1 VAGNTIAVKS
11 LRRLKVEHKLNFKQ
25 YSEALK
31 QNKLLGL
38 KCKQCGNI
46 IVPPKI
52 ACANCASTELDIAEL
67 SGKGKIQ
74 TFTTVFV
81 PPEGR
86 EGECPY
92 VIVLVELDE
101 GPWIMGN
108 LTGVDPNKVTMEI
121 MGKKVKMGHAVFPG
135 DKYSAGDAA
144 RPLFSLES

>member
-1 VAGNTIAVKS
+1 M
-11 LRRLKVEHKLNFKQ
+11 EHKLTFKD
-25 YSEALK
+25 YNEALK

-38 KCKQCGNI
+38 KCKQCSAI
-46 IVPPKI
+46 TVPPKI
-52 ACANCASTELDIAEL
+52 ACENCAGADLDIVEL

-86 EGECPY
+86 ESECPY

-108 LTGVDPNKVTMEI
+108 LTGIDPNKVTMDI
-121 MGKKVKMGHAVFPG
+121 MGKKVNMGVAVFPG
-135 DKYSAGDAA
+135 DKYSAGDEA
-144 RPLFSLES
+144 RPLFSLEA

>member
-1 VAGNTIAVKS
+1 M
-11 LRRLKVEHKLNFKQ
+11 EHKLTFKD
-25 YSEALK
+25 YNEALK

-38 KCKQCGNI
+38 KCKQCGTMT
-46 IVPPKI
+46 VPPKI
-52 ACANCASTELDIAEL
+52 VCGNCASADLDIVEL
-67 SGKGKIQ
+67 GGKGKIQ

-108 LTGVDPNKVTMEI
+108 LTGIDPNKVTMDI

-135 DKYSAGDAA
+135 DRYSAGDAA
-144 RPLFSLES
+144 RPLFSLEA

>member
-1 VAGNTIAVKS
+1 M
-11 LRRLKVEHKLNFKQ
+11 EHKLNFKQ

-38 KCKQCGNI
+38 KCKECGNI
-46 IVPPKI
+46 TVPPKI
-52 ACANCASTELDIAEL
+52 VCSKCSSTDLDIAEL

-108 LTGVDPNKVTMEI
+108 LTGIDPNKMNMEI
-121 MGKKVKMGHAVFPG
+121 MGKSVKMGHAVFPG
-135 DKYSAGDAA
+135 DKFSAGDGA
-144 RPLFSLES
+144 RPVFSLGT

>member
-1 VAGNTIAVKS
+1 M
-11 LRRLKVEHKLNFKQ
+11 EHKLTFKD
-25 YSEALK
+25 YNEALK

-38 KCKQCGNI
+38 KCKQCGTI
-46 IVPPKI
+46 TVPPKI
-52 ACANCASTELDIAEL
+52 ACGNCAGADLDIVEL

-86 EGECPY
+86 ESECPY
-92 VIVLVELDE
+92 VIVLVELNE

-108 LTGVDPNKVTMEI
+108 LTGIDPNKVTMDI

-135 DKYSAGDAA
+135 DRYSGGDEA
-144 RPLFSLES
+144 RPLFSLEV

>member
-1 VAGNTIAVKS
+1 
-11 LRRLKVEHKLNFKQ
+11 VEHKLDFKQ

-38 KCKQCGNI
+38 KCKQCGTI
-46 IVPPKI
+46 TVPPKI
-52 ACANCASTELDIAEL
+52 ACEKCASINLDIVEL

-74 TFTTVFV
+74 TFTSVFV

-86 EGECPY
+86 EDECPY

-108 LTGVDPNKVTMEI
+108 LTGIDPNKVTMDI
-121 MGKKVKMGHAVFPG
+121 MGKKVTMGHAVFPG
-135 DKYSAGDAA
+135 DKYSAGEEA
-144 RPLFSLES
+144 RPLFRLGT

>member
-1 VAGNTIAVKS
+1 M
-11 LRRLKVEHKLNFKQ
+11 EHKLNFKQ

-52 ACANCASTELDIAEL
+52 VCGNCAGTELDITEL
-67 SGKGKIQ
+67 SGEGKIQ

-81 PPEGR
+81 APEGR